1 MRRNKFREDLA
12 MDKSRG
18 MGYEGHSLLCDESLH
33 MPMTAE
39 EITRRI
45 KAALPDAEIML
56 DDLAGDNDHWKVTV
70 TSSAF
75 AGLPRV
81 AQHRL
86 VNAAFGADLG
96 TTLHALAVV
105 TVVKS

>member
-1 MRRNKFREDLA
+1 
-12 MDKSRG
+12 
-18 MGYEGHSLLCDESLH
+18 

-45 KAALPDAEIML
+45 QAALPDADIKLE
-56 DDLAGDNDHWKVTV
+56 DLAGDNDHWKVTV
-70 TSSAF
+70 TSTAF
-75 AGLPRV
+75 TGLTRV

-86 VNAAFGADLG
+86 VNAAFGTDLG

-105 TVVKS
+105 TVAK

>member
-1 MRRNKFREDLA
+1 
-12 MDKSRG
+12 
-18 MGYEGHSLLCDESLH
+18 

-45 KAALPDAEIML
+45 QAALPDAQIQLEA
-56 DDLAGDNDHWKVTV
+56 LANDNDHWKVMV
-70 TSSAF
+70 TSAAF
-75 AGLPRV
+75 KGLSRV

-105 TVVKS
+105 THAK

>member
-1 MRRNKFREDLA
+1 
-12 MDKSRG
+12 
-18 MGYEGHSLLCDESLH
+18 
-33 MPMTAE
+33 MPMTAD

-45 KAALPDAEIML
+45 ASALPDADIQLE
-56 DDLAGDNDHWKVTV
+56 DLAGDNDHWKVTV

-75 AGLPRV
+75 AGLSRV

-86 VNAAFGADLG
+86 VNAAFGTDLG

-105 TVVKS
+105 TLSK